1 MATTCIE
8 AAGSELSLMLQ
19 AADDKVSTAAASAA
33 LQSLLSRLTSK
44 GPQEM
49 PQDSPRYS
57 QDPLGDTLGD
67 TGYLAE
73 PDSPVRHVQDKV
85 GYQCKAAEC
94 AVGRP
99 TFNARRLWASCTH
112 VVCMYACNHPLPIA
126 HHHQV
131 HRSRTTK

>member
-1 MATTCIE
+1 
-8 AAGSELSLMLQ
+8 MLQ

-49 PQDSPRYS
+49 PQDLPRYS

-99 TFNARRLWASCTH
+99 TFIARRLWVLYACC
-112 VVCMYACNHPLPIA
+112 VYVCMQPPAA
-126 HHHQV
+126 HSPPSPSTQIQNYQV
-131 HRSRTTK
+131 IMA